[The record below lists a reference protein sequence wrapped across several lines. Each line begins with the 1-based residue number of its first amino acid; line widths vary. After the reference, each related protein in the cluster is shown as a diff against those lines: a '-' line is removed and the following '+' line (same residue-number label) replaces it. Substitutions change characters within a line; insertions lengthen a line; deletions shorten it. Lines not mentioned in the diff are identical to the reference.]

1 MDFKNVPQVP
11 THLQHKPI
19 YMVNDYN
26 WVDNPK
32 DGDSDALGLSIGL
45 AQWNDRFGK
54 DISAKVWRHTRGADG
69 EFDSGKWSRQSEE
82 LPLHRV
88 LDLAI
93 FICMIMNEKD
103 LSTPV
108 KFVEEDIFLEESNIE
123 NFGIYTELLKE
134 FLGQEQEKDR
144 LDKRL
149 RILAQELRQMGY

>member
-1 MDFKNVPQVP
+1 MDFKNVPTVP

-19 YMVNDYN
+19 YTVNGYN
-26 WVDNPK
+26 WVDNPSN
-32 DGDSDALGLSIGL
+32 GDSDALGLSIGL

-54 DISAKVWRHTRGADG
+54 DISAKVWRHTRGKDG
-69 EFDSGKWSRQSEE
+69 EYDSGKWSRQSEE

-88 LDLAI
+88 LDLSILICKVMNVKKLYTPAEFIDENI
-93 FICMIMNEKD
+93 FI
-103 LSTPV
+103 
-108 KFVEEDIFLEESNIE
+108 EEANIE

-134 FLGQEQEKDR
+134 FLGEEQEKDR